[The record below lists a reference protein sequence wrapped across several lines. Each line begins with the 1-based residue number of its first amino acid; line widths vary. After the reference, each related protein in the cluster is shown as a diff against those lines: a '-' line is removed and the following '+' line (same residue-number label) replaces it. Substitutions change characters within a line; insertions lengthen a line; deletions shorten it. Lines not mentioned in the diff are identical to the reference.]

1 MCFLG
6 LLPEIGLPIFTYFC
20 ILGYKYYIINYVPKL
35 FNYLEFYCQL
45 AVVPFLKLQI
55 NKFNYVF
62 GSFEFFTFFSNISDI
77 GYHEVY
83 KQSMI

>member
-45 AVVPFLKLQI
+45 AVVPF
-55 NKFNYVF
+55 
-62 GSFEFFTFFSNISDI
+62 
-77 GYHEVY
+77 
-83 KQSMI
+83 